1 MGCQNLDIL
10 KNPGLLINCTFSV
23 PVLNMVEKENL
34 SWSSVLSVW
43 SVQEFLNEEI
53 LIMKNKHLIISYIYP
68 HMIISK
74 QVAHWFF
81 FLVCIK
87 QPFCDGLYIKGRS
100 FKHVP
105 IKALFIFLTTNDI
118 LSFQKNPIVYFL

>member
-23 PVLNMVEKENL
+23 PVLKMVEKENL

-74 QVAHWFF
+74 QVAH
-81 FLVCIK
+81 
-87 QPFCDGLYIKGRS
+87 
-100 FKHVP
+100 
-105 IKALFIFLTTNDI
+105 
-118 LSFQKNPIVYFL
+118 